1 MNASTLFQSSRRW
14 LLTLVVA
21 AILALTAAYAPVV
34 VDNLAGTALTPQA
47 YACHPTGVGCG

>member
-1 MNASTLFQSSRRW
+1 MNASTLFQSSRRG

-34 VDNLAGTALTPQA
+34 VDNLAGTELTPQA
-47 YACHPTGVGCG
+47 YACPAQGGGCG

>member
-21 AILALTAAYAPVV
+21 AILAITAAYAPVM
-34 VDNLAGTALTPQA
+34 VDNLAGTALVTSA
-47 YACHPTGVGCG
+47 YACQGPTGHC

>member
-1 MNASTLFQSSRRW
+1 MNASTLFQSSRRG

-34 VDNLAGTALTPQA
+34 VDNLAGTTLTPQA
-47 YACHPTGVGCG
+47 YACQYPGGGCG